1 MSQSGVS
8 HLHAESHQCA
18 REVGLGIHRI
28 TSVMQPLP
36 SFVPGS
42 EYVDLDA
49 AGLGVACSGGH
60 NYRRR
65 RVGKLRIAII
75 FPALP
80 AILPALRRWTA
91 GAVRR
96 SAFCWIGFLRH
107 GGKSWSGLPST
118 VADE

>member
-1 MSQSGVS
+1 
-8 HLHAESHQCA
+8 
-18 REVGLGIHRI
+18 
-28 TSVMQPLP
+28 
-36 SFVPGS
+36 
-42 EYVDLDA
+42 
-49 AGLGVACSGGH
+49 
-60 NYRRR
+60 
-65 RVGKLRIAII
+65 
-75 FPALP
+75 LP